1 MSEVADEVQ
10 QLLFLEGPRGIYI
23 ILIASSE
30 LAKNYLG
37 VPVPNEAADA

>member
-1 MSEVADEVQ
+1 MRFSNCCSSRDLVE
-10 QLLFLEGPRGIYI
+10 F
-23 ILIASSE
+23 IASSE